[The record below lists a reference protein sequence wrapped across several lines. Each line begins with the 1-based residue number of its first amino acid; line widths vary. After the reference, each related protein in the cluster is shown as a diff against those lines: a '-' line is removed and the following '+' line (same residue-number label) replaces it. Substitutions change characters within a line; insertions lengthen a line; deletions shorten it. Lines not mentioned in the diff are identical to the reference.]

1 MAVINLNLWLVAVAD
16 YFDPREGGIVARQRC
31 ALPLALIDKGCKA
44 QLPRIVCVCVCVRA
58 CAFVCLCVCAMLI
71 VNTNAVAGF
80 RGQVPGVWGVGRQL
94 FHQKSHMFCSIVM
107 K

>member
-31 ALPLALIDKGCKA
+31 ALPLALKTKDAKRSCPG
-44 QLPRIVCVCVCVRA
+44 LCVCVCVRA